1 MQRRKGCEK
10 AMQALHQFSFKIAIC
25 QINNPLTTS
34 GSLKFENVKQTTLKL
49 ENERS
54 SYDSVVVDLFCM

>member
-1 MQRRKGCEK
+1 MDMQRGKGCEK
-10 AMQALHQFSFKIAIC
+10 AMQVLNRFSFNIRIC

-49 ENERS
+49 ENEHS
-54 SYDSVVVDLFCM
+54 L